1 MTEEKNVYRL
11 QGLSCT
17 NCAAKFEKNI
27 RNIQTVEDVQLN
39 FGASKLT
46 VHGEATIEQL
56 EDAGAFDGI
65 KVVPAK
71 QKVQE
76 KKDPFWK
83 KRENQTTFTSAVFLL
98 LGYFFST
105 VYGEESIQ
113 TILTFGVSILI
124 GGYSLIKVGLLNLT
138 KLQFDMKTLMT
149 IAVIGAAI
157 IGEWGEGAVVVFLF
171 AISEALESYSM
182 DKARQSIRTLM
193 DIAPNTAIIKRGKN
207 EYEIAVEDIQI
218 GDVMILKPGQKVAMD
233 GEVINGQS
241 SINQASITGE
251 SVPVLKMM
259 GDEVFAGTLNEEG
272 SLEVRVTK
280 RVEDT

>member
-65 KVVPAK
+65 KVVPEK

-83 KRENQTTFTSAVFLL
+83 KRENQTTFISAVFLL
-98 LGYFFST
+98 LGYFF
-105 VYGEESIQ
+105 
-113 TILTFGVSILI
+113 
-124 GGYSLIKVGLLNLT
+124 
-138 KLQFDMKTLMT
+138 
-149 IAVIGAAI
+149 
-157 IGEWGEGAVVVFLF
+157 
-171 AISEALESYSM
+171 
-182 DKARQSIRTLM
+182 
-193 DIAPNTAIIKRGKN
+193 
-207 EYEIAVEDIQI
+207 
-218 GDVMILKPGQKVAMD
+218 
-233 GEVINGQS
+233 
-241 SINQASITGE
+241 
-251 SVPVLKMM
+251 
-259 GDEVFAGTLNEEG
+259 
-272 SLEVRVTK
+272 
-280 RVEDT
+280 